1 MCDEDSPLPTGW
13 GIYIIEGLNKAL
25 VSIIFWLIALV
36 VFVPGAIW
44 AVLRD
49 RGLGASQLALTILA
63 LVGSF
68 LTSKF
73 YEQVDT

>member
-1 MCDEDSPLPTGW
+1 MVDEDGPLPMGW
-13 GIYIIEGLNKAL
+13 GIHIIEGLNKAFISRMFWFTVLAVIVPSVSWSIYKQEGVGVGPL
-25 VSIIFWLIALV
+25 VLS
-36 VFVPGAIW
+36 
-44 AVLRD
+44 
-49 RGLGASQLALTILA
+49 ILA